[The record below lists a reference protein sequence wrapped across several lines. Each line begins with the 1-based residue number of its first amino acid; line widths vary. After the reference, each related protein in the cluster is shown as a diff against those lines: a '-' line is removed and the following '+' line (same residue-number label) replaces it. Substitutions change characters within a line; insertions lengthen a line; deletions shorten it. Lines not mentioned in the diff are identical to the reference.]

1 LLHQP
6 KIKTVKLR
14 EERENQLAWEIPE
27 GLMIFV
33 EAVAWQVMLIVA
45 TMQRDLICFVK
56 YGGV

>member
-1 LLHQP
+1 
-6 KIKTVKLR
+6 VKLR